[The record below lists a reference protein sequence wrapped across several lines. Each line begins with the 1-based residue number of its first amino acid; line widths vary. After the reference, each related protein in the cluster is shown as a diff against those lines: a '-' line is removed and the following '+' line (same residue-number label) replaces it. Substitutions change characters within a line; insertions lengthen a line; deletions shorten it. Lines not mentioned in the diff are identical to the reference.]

1 VLYEFDVAMF
11 ERDIPT
17 GALLPGYVHD
27 EGNAMS
33 HNIMLSDPFHP
44 EQMAVSRELS
54 TR

>member
-17 GALLPGYVHD
+17 GALLSGYVHD
-27 EGNAMS
+27 EGSAMS
-33 HNIMLSDPFHP
+33 HNIMLNDRFHS